1 MVESLQRQITQL
13 KEDVR
18 AKEIQVDAIQKRQM
32 EDDRE
37 KDFQLREERSR
48 AQKEIDKFEKQVREM
63 NLQLNTERQNS

>member
-32 EDDRE
+32 EDERE

-48 AQKEIDKFEKQVREM
+48 AQKEIDKFEKQVREL

>member
-48 AQKEIDKFEKQVREM
+48 AQKEIDKFEKQVREL